1 MIKGVHKC
9 CLYSKSSSVLML
21 PHHSTINAI
30 SNKKIA
36 MATFMLHIYL
46 LSFCIVTSK
55 YWVFIFS
62 TYPKHFINWW
72 KFESSYMQS
81 KCYKT
86 HNQVKFFFRTCLS
99 KTMMISDM
107 IDFIKAIT
115 CLKDCPCFHKTKASC
130 YIFKFL
136 IFKCYKSTQNLI
148 CLTI

>member
-9 CLYSKSSSVLML
+9 RLYSKSSSVLML

-36 MATFMLHIYL
+36 MTTFTLHIYL

-55 YWVFIFS
+55 YWVFIFI
-62 TYPKHFINWW
+62 TYSKHFINWW
-72 KFESSYMQS
+72 KFESSYMQG
-81 KCYKT
+81 KCYKP
-86 HNQVKFFFRTCLS
+86 HNQVNFFRTCLS
-99 KTMMISDM
+99 KTMIISDM
-107 IDFIKAIT
+107 IDFIKAIS
-115 CLKDCPCFHKTKASC
+115 CLEDHPYFHKTKSSC

-148 CLTI
+148 SLNI